1 MGFLINNQSENRERN
16 IQRIFVIGCM
26 VYVSLGFALQLSEME
41 AYDPF
46 WLRFFVASVGLASII
61 MSQISSFFKKYFST
75 TMLLTMLMYNG
86 HVYYLLYM
94 NNFDPGY
101 RASLLAVVVTTIIF
115 INSKPVHL
123 LYNILNIATYTTL
136 MLLSDNFDKGSIH
149 LGMLMTIVLV
159 FGYLKN
165 SDSIDAYKLIKTN
178 QNLLNA
184 VNNNIYNGIF
194 RIDSEFNLLYAND
207 YLLQMMGFQDASE
220 MQINEEVKRLFISNK
235 TVSSLVELKE
245 SAKEVEFR
253 CVRKDGTEFW
263 GLISINPTFD
273 EDNISY
279 YDGTIVDITDKKL
292 AENELMLFSA
302 AIDHTPTGVVI
313 TNRFGRINYANPY
326 FTKLTGFNI
335 DEVIGTKIEHYGVID
350 TPESAR
356 LWKQL
361 ISGQIWKGEMNFKS
375 KNGELLTELVSVAPI
390 RNDKGDIANFVIV
403 TEDITDRKHA
413 ELEMLNAKVK
423 AEEATYAKEQFL
435 STMSHEL
442 RTPMNSVIGISNL
455 LLEDNPRKDQEENL
469 NILKFSANN
478 LLALINDILDL
489 SKIEAGHV
497 EFVERDFDLHYTL
510 INIKRTHSIRA
521 QEKGVNIK
529 LSVDEI
535 LPNILCGDQHRLNQ
549 ILNNLVSNAVKFTDK
564 GTIRIDV
571 KTVAEYR
578 EEVELCIRI
587 TDSGIGI
594 PADKIETIFESFRQ
608 ANAETTSKYG
618 GTGLGLAITK
628 KLVELQGGSITV
640 ESEPGKGSTF
650 QVIIG
655 YKKGNKL
662 YRAEQEEMADMKSGS
677 KLSGVKILLVDDNVI
692 NQKVAQ
698 KFLTRWETSV
708 TVASNGLEALEKVK
722 QEEFDV
728 ILMDIQMPEMD
739 GIEASKSIRQM
750 DDPLVSQTPIIA
762 LTAAAMNQEK
772 EQAFEAGMNDYVCKP
787 FNPTELFSKLVRY
800 SLKAQEIRRLAG
812 KDLRPSLKPSA
823 RTNFDTDTGSS
834 AEL

>member
-1 MGFLINNQSENRERN
+1 
-16 IQRIFVIGCM
+16 M

-61 MSQISSFFKKYFST
+61 MSQLSNFFKKYFST
-75 TMLLTMLMYNG
+75 TMLLTMLMYNA

-101 RASLLAVVVTTIIF
+101 KASLLAVVVTTIIF
-115 INSKPVHL
+115 INSKPLHL
-123 LYNILNIATYTTL
+123 VYNILNIATYTAL
-136 MLLSDNFDKGSIH
+136 MLMSDNFDKGSIH

-194 RIDSEFNLLYAND
+194 RVDSDFRLLYAND
-207 YLLQMMGFQDASE
+207 YLLQMMGYERTSE
-220 MQINEEVKRLFISNK
+220 QQVSEEMKRLFTTN
-235 TVSSLVELKE
+235 TVVANLIKNQEP
-245 SAKEVEFR
+245 AKEVEFR

-273 EDNISY
+273 EGKISF
-279 YDGTIVDITDKKL
+279 YDGTIVDVTDKKL

-326 FTKLTGFNI
+326 FTKLTGYII

-356 LWKQL
+356 EWNHLM
-361 ISGQIWKGEMNFKS
+361 SGQVWKGEMNFKNKS
-375 KNGELLTELVSVAPI
+375 GEILTELVSVAPI
-390 RNDKGDIANFVIV
+390 RNEKGDIANFVVV
-403 TEDITDRKHA
+403 TEDITDRKRA
-413 ELEMLNAKVK
+413 EVQMLKAKVQ
-423 AEEATYAKEQFL
+423 AEEATKAKEQFL

-469 NILKFSANN
+469 NILKFSASN

-489 SKIEAGHV
+489 SKIESGHV

-510 INIKRTHSIRA
+510 INIKRTHGIRA

-549 ILNNLVSNAVKFTDK
+549 ILNNLVSNAVKFTHS

-571 KTVAEYR
+571 QTVAEYR

-594 PADKIETIFESFRQ
+594 PADKIDSIFESFRQ
-608 ANAETTSKYG
+608 ANVETTSKYG

-650 QVIIG
+650 QVIMS

-662 YRAEQEEMADMKSGS
+662 FKAEQEEVADMTTGS
-677 KLSGVKILLVDDNVI
+677 KLSGIKILLVDDNAI

-698 KFLTRWETSV
+698 KFLARWETNVS
-708 TVASNGLEALEKVK
+708 VASNGLEALEKVR
-722 QEEFDV
+722 QEQFDV

-739 GIEASKSIRQM
+739 GIEASKHIRAL
-750 DDPLVSQTPIIA
+750 DDELASKTPIIA

-772 EQAFEAGMNDYVCKP
+772 EQAFDAGMNDYVCKP
-787 FNPTELFSKLVRY
+787 FVPAELFGKLVKH
-800 SLKAQEIRRLAG
+800 SLKAKETRRLAG
-812 KDLRPSLKPSA
+812 NDLRPSLKPST
-823 RTNFDTDTGSS
+823 RSNFNTDSGS
-834 AEL
+834 APKV